1 MMEANTPESFQP
13 SASIIDKQS
22 MQRVQQCSI
31 KHVGM
36 QCVLRA
42 IVLLHFAHILNKVL
56 PLGGGG
62 GVLGPIFVGYV
73 PLVSQNP
80 YPIIVI
86 FYGQL

>member
-1 MMEANTPESFQP
+1 MGARRLAGVR
-13 SASIIDKQS
+13 ASSRMHGTFKALET
-22 MQRVQQCSI
+22 
-31 KHVGM
+31 K
-36 QCVLRA
+36 LRA
-42 IVLLHFAHILNKVL
+42 TVLSLGFGIVL
-56 PLGGGG
+56 PPGG